1 MQFGLSSEATY
12 MIKVKKT
19 VIAVIAVVCMLM
31 SLFAVLTGGGITA
44 YAESPVQ
51 SSDGTYSV
59 SIDTSD
65 AGMGASYLTSTGTI
79 EKSGENYYF
88 AFGHENA
95 LTNLRIADENG
106 LRTGY
111 TSYAEGGVT
120 YYVYTL
126 SASRLQGSLS
136 FTAYIP
142 AMDMDVSFSISLDLA
157 NATRTGDYVDV
168 GERPAEY
175 VPVIETSAGAEY
187 EAARGTVFPIPSATA
202 TLGSEN
208 LDVSISAYYVQNGE
222 RTDVAITNNSIT
234 LENVGGYHVVY
245 RAESDTYLTNLGN
258 PSYTEYDVKITSSAG
273 GSTLARV
280 EDPNGVLPE
289 GTSILPSRITA
300 GTFYEQAAE
309 KMKSIADNFEV
320 FGVSLVGTDG
330 TQVTPGGNI
339 TLYLQ
344 ANMTYDRNEVV
355 VYHMAEDG
363 AFNELSADGYGRYV
377 RFDTSETGTFI
388 VCIPGVAFVMPMW
401 GYAVI
406 LVACV
411 LVVAAAITIPIV
423 VVKKRKK
430 KAETSD

>member
-1 MQFGLSSEATY
+1 MCL
-12 MIKVKKT
+12 I
-19 VIAVIAVVCMLM
+19 MLAALM
-31 SLFAVLTGGGITA
+31 GGGLTA
-44 YAESPVQ
+44 YAESPVS

-59 SIDTSD
+59 PVNFDGLT
-65 AGMGASYLTSTGTI
+65 MGADSFSSAATV
-79 EKSGENYYF
+79 EKSGKNYYMT
-88 AFGHENA
+88 FGHSSSVDDLVLESGNMQ
-95 LTNLRIADENG
+95 
-106 LRTGY
+106 TGY
-111 TSYAEGGVT
+111 TVRTENVRT
-120 YYVYTL
+120 YYTYTM
-126 SASRLQGSLS
+126 SAERLQSSLS
-136 FTAYIP
+136 FTAYIVP
-142 AMDMDVSFSISLDLA
+142 MSMTVDFSITLNLA
-157 NATRTGDYVDV
+157 AGTRTGDYVDV

-187 EAARGTVFPIPSATA
+187 EAARGTVFPIPSAAA

-208 LDVSISAYYVQNGE
+208 LDVSISAYYVQGGK

-234 LENVGGYHVVY
+234 LENVGEYHVVY
-245 RAESDTYLTNLGN
+245 RAESGTYLTNIDN

-300 GTFYEQAAE
+300 GTLYEQAAE

-320 FGVSLVGTDG
+320 FGISFVQSDG
-330 TQVTPGGNI
+330 TAATPSGNI

-344 ANMTYDRNEVV
+344 ADMTYDRNEVV

-363 AFNELSADGYGRYV
+363 TLTEIAADSYGRYV
-377 RFDTSETGTFI
+377 RFDTLETGTFI
-388 VCIPGVAFVMPMW
+388 VCIPGVAFIMPIW

-411 LVVAAAITIPIV
+411 LVVAAAITVTV
-423 VVKKRKK
+423 VLVRKRKK
-430 KAETSD
+430 AKKTQ

>member
-1 MQFGLSSEATY
+1 M
-12 MIKVKKT
+12 VKKKNIF
-19 VIAVIAVVCMLM
+19 VSLMIVAVSICLCLLAA
-31 SLFAVLTGGGITA
+31 FFGGGLTA
-44 YAESPVQ
+44 YAESPVS

-59 SIDTSD
+59 PVNLDGL
-65 AGMGASYLTSTGTI
+65 AMGADNFSSAATV
-79 EKSGENYYF
+79 EKSGENYYMT
-88 AFGHENA
+88 FGHSSSVDDLVLESGNMQ
-95 LTNLRIADENG
+95 
-106 LRTGY
+106 TGY
-111 TSYAEGGVT
+111 TVRTENGWT
-120 YYVYTL
+120 YYTYTM
-126 SASRLQGSLS
+126 SEERLQSSLS
-136 FTAYIP
+136 FSAYIN
-142 AMDMDVSFSISLDLA
+142 AMSRDVSFTITLNLA
-157 NATRTGDYVDV
+157 DGTRTGDYVDV

-208 LDVSISAYYVQNGE
+208 LDVSISAYYVQGGE

-234 LENVGGYHVVY
+234 LENVGEYHVVY
-245 RAESDTYLTNLGN
+245 RAESGTYLTNIGN
-258 PSYTEYDVKITSSAG
+258 PSYIEYDVKITSSAG

-280 EDPNGVLPE
+280 EDPNSVLPE

-300 GTFYEQAAE
+300 GTLYEQAAE

-330 TQVTPGGNI
+330 TQVMPGGNI

-363 AFNELSADGYGRYV
+363 ALTELSADGYGRYV
-377 RFDTSETGTFI
+377 KFDTDKTGTFI

-401 GYAVI
+401 GYAII
-406 LVACV
+406 LVVCV
-411 LVVAAAITIPIV
+411 LVVAAAITVTV
-423 VVKKRKK
+423 VLVRRKK
-430 KAETSD
+430 KAKKLQENAIE

>member
-1 MQFGLSSEATY
+1 M
-12 MIKVKKT
+12 VKRRNLF
-19 VIAVIAVVCMLM
+19 VAVIAALCMLM
-31 SLFAVLTGGGITA
+31 SLFAALTGGRLTA
-44 YAESPVQ
+44 YAESPV
-51 SSDGTYSV
+51 SNSDGVYSV

-88 AFGHENA
+88 TFGHENA

-126 SASRLQGSLS
+126 SASRLQESLS

-142 AMDMDVSFSISLDLA
+142 AMDMDVSFSILLDLA

-208 LDVSISAYYVQNGE
+208 LDVSISAYYVQGGE

-234 LENVGGYHVVY
+234 LENVGEYHVVY
-245 RAESDTYLTNLGN
+245 RAESGTYLTNLGN
-258 PSYTEYDVKITSSAG
+258 PSYTEYDVTIASSAG
-273 GSTLARV
+273 GSTLARA

-289 GTSILPSRITA
+289 GASILPSRITA
-300 GTFYEQAAE
+300 GTLYEQAAE

-330 TQVTPGGNI
+330 TQVMPGGNI

-363 AFNELSADGYGRYV
+363 ALTELSADGYGRYV
-377 RFDTSETGTFI
+377 KFDTDRTGTFI

-411 LVVAAAITIPIV
+411 LVVAAAVMVTVILV
-423 VVKKRKK
+423 RRKK
-430 KAETSD
+430 KAKKLQENAIE

>member
-1 MQFGLSSEATY
+1 M
-12 MIKVKKT
+12 VKRRNLFVV
-19 VIAVIAVVCMLM
+19 VIAALCMLM
-31 SLFAVLTGGGITA
+31 SLFAVLMGGGLTA

-59 SIDTSD
+59 PVNLDGLT
-65 AGMGASYLTSTGTI
+65 MGADNFSSAAAV
-79 EKSGENYYF
+79 EKSDDNYYMT
-88 AFGHENA
+88 FGHSSSVDDLVLESGNMQ
-95 LTNLRIADENG
+95 
-106 LRTGY
+106 TGY
-111 TSYAEGGVT
+111 TVRTENGWT
-120 YYVYTL
+120 YYTYTM
-126 SASRLQGSLS
+126 SAERLQSSLS
-136 FTAYIP
+136 FTAYIVP
-142 AMDMDVSFSISLDLA
+142 MSMTVDFSIALNLA
-157 NATRTGDYVDV
+157 AGTRTGDYVDV

-202 TLGSEN
+202 TLGDED
-208 LDVSISAYYVQNGE
+208 LDVSISAYYVQGGE
-222 RTDVAITNNSIT
+222 QTEVSVASNSIM
-234 LENVGGYHVVY
+234 LDNVGEYHVVY
-245 RAESDTYLTNLGN
+245 RAESGTYLTNIGN

-300 GTFYEQAAE
+300 GTLYEQAAE

-320 FGVSLVGTDG
+320 FGISLVQSDG
-330 TQVTPGGNI
+330 TAATPSGNI

-344 ANMTYDRNEVV
+344 ADMTYNRNEVV

-363 AFNELSADGYGRYV
+363 TLTEIAADGYGRYV
-377 RFDTSETGTFI
+377 RFNTSETGTFI

-411 LVVAAAITIPIV
+411 LVVAAAVTVTVILV
-423 VVKKRKK
+423 RRKK
-430 KAETSD
+430 KAKNIK